1 MMPSRI
7 KREKCAAQI
16 KLCTGGLWERQD
28 ESQRQLQPLRQV
40 HGHQLQ
46 FQRRSHRRTHQQLP
60 AGEGEDG
67 GVGNV
72 MEGPLLFYSRRTTSQ
87 IKEVRVPLRHSE
99 STE

>member
-7 KREKCAAQI
+7 KREKRAAQI

-28 ESQRQLQPLRQV
+28 ESQRQLQPLWQV

-67 GVGNV
+67 GGGQCDGGTSLILEQENYKSNKR
-72 MEGPLLFYSRRTTSQ
+72 GPCS
-87 IKEVRVPLRHSE
+87 SE
-99 STE
+99 AQ